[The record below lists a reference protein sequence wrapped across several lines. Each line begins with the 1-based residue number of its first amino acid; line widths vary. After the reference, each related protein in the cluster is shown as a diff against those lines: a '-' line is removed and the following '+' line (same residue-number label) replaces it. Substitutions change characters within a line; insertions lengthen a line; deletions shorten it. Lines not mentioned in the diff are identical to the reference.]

1 MLGRELPSFTPED
14 AELRQRVERMFE
26 ESDAVVH
33 RILGMI
39 ALDAVHQDGLEA
51 A

>member
-14 AELRQRVERMFE
+14 AELRQRIERMYE

-39 ALDAVHQDGLEA
+39 ALDAVQEHSQETA
-51 A
+51 

>member
-14 AELRQRVERMFE
+14 AELRRSVEELIARR
-26 ESDAVVH
+26 DAETH